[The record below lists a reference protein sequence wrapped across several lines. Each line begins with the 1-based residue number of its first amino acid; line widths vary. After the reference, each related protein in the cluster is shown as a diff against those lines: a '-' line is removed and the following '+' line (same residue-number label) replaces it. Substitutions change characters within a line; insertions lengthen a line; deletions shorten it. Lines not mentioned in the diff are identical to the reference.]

1 MREMSS
7 AMTISASFMSHLTST
22 STGDESI
29 TKMLRKKQL
38 TLYFMGWGIIFL
50 FVHCGAPAPLVA
62 KWRWR
67 GKQEARCFET
77 LFRNT
82 RGNTSIRS
90 IPCSLCNGL
99 LVSKVTTLQFCCWRR
114 SCHGSERLVTHSTKA
129 LWHNVHEISA
139 HGQRWAQQA
148 APRK

>member
-22 STGDESI
+22 STGDDESI

-50 FVHCGAPAPLVA
+50 FVHCDAPAQMVA

-67 GKQEARCFET
+67 GKQEVRCFEA
-77 LFRNT
+77 LFSNT
-82 RGNTSIRS
+82 GGNTSTILS

-99 LVSKVTTLQFCCWRR
+99 LVSKVTTLQFCCWRAPLLSWVR
-114 SCHGSERLVTHSTKA
+114 AIGHTQ
-129 LWHNVHEISA
+129 HESIVA
-139 HGQRWAQQA
+139 QRA
-148 APRK
+148 